1 MTHSTLRT
9 RSSLHAL
16 ALAVISSALIY
27 RTILGLPSLA
37 YACDCILPEP
47 GPAREAAAA
56 VFEGRVTTVED
67 VTPEGDVGV
76 GTKRVTLALV
86 RTWKGLE
93 NKESVV
99 VSTSAS
105 SASCG
110 YMFEPNTSYL
120 VYASGGE
127 DALEVSGC
135 SRTRLMSD
143 GNDDLGVLGAGI
155 TPVDVKAQP
164 AAPAAAMPAT
174 APKSGGC
181 GSMSGS
187 AKATASA
194 SLLLFPVTGLVFGA
208 RRRKQRR

>member
-1 MTHSTLRT
+1 MT
-9 RSSLHAL
+9 
-16 ALAVISSALIY
+16 SSARFI
-27 RTILGLPSLA
+27 RLGLLFSALLCAGLFVAPSVA
-37 YACDCILPEP
+37 DACKCMFPEA

-56 VFEGRVTTVED
+56 VFEGRVTAVED
-67 VTPEGDVGV
+67 VPVQGEVGT

-93 NKESVV
+93 NKESVI

-120 VYASGGE
+120 VYASGSE
-127 DALEVSGC
+127 ANLEVSGC
-135 SRTRLMSD
+135 SRTRAMADAS
-143 GNDDLGVLGAGI
+143 DDLAVLGAGI

-164 AAPAAAMPAT
+164 APPAAPT
-174 APKSGGC
+174 TSPKTGGC
-181 GSMSGS
+181 GSVSSS
-187 AKATASA
+187 ARASA
-194 SLLLFPVTGLVFGA
+194 SLVLLPVTGLVLGA